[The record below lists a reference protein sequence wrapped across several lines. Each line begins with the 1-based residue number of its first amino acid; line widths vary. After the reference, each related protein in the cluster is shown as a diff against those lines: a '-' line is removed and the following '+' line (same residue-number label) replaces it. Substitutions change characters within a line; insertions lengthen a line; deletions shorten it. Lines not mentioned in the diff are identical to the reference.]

1 MDNCGMRQLLK
12 SVVKAGFPKEVMFL
26 LRPKWRGR
34 GRIILDVFR
43 DQPERP
49 ARLKWRDSEHG
60 RWGQGG
66 EQGCILGSHI
76 QGRARLQSTAWGSGM
91 QVAMAAFGQER
102 WQYVG
107 IAGSQFNSYASI
119 LPPLQFQVTG
129 ATPRLFR
136 VLLFQNLP
144 FHLREAK
151 HTC

>member
-1 MDNCGMRQLLK
+1 MDNGNVTAVEKCDQGRLLWGSNVLIKTQLKRKRQEHPGCVQR
-12 SVVKAGFPKEVMFL
+12 SARKASEAKMKR
-26 LRPKWRGR
+26 LRAWQVRSR
-34 GRIILDVFR
+34 
-43 DQPERP
+43 
-49 ARLKWRDSEHG
+49 
-60 RWGQGG
+60 RWG
-66 EQGCILGSHI
+66 GCILATHI

-129 ATPRLFR
+129 ATPRLFG

>member
-1 MDNCGMRQLLK
+1 MDNCGMRPLLK
-12 SVVKAGFPKEVMFL
+12 SVVKAGFPEEVMFL
-26 LRPKWRGR
+26 LRHKWRGR
-34 GRIILDVFR
+34 GRNILDVFR
-43 DQPERP
+43 DQPEKP

-60 RWGQGG
+60 RWGQRG

-76 QGRARLQSTAWGSGM
+76 QGRAASRALHGGSGM

-129 ATPRLFR
+129 ATPRLFG
-136 VLLFQNLP
+136 VLLFQSLP